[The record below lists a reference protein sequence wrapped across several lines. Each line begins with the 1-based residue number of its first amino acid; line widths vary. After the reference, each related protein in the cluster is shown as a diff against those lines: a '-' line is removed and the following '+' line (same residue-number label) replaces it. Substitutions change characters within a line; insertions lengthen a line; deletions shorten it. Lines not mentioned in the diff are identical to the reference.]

1 MSDAALV
8 KNVDAVTAVIADDE
22 RLMREQLRARLSE
35 AWPELVFVAEAKNG
49 SEAVEMVAQHAPDFA
64 FLDIRMPGMT
74 GIEAARAILGTPGNQ
89 CQIVFI
95 TAYDQY
101 AVEAFEQGAIDYV
114 LKPADRDRLAKTVER
129 LKGRVERLDGSS
141 AFPSPAPLDRPDV
154 AALLTRLAD
163 RLDAAAGSNPAPS
176 MTGAVPPPR
185 LQWIQASVGQSLR
198 LIPVD
203 DVLFFQSDEKY
214 TRVQTAEFE
223 ALIKKPIK
231 ELIDEL
237 DPDRFWQIHR
247 ATLVNAQ
254 AIATVTRDFRGRQI
268 VTVTGHPQKLEVS
281 RTYTHLFK
289 QM

>member
-1 MSDAALV
+1 MTEAAADQ
-8 KNVDAVTAVIADDE
+8 KPQITAILADDE

-35 AWPELVFVAEAKNG
+35 AWPELHFVAEAKNG
-49 SEAVEMVAQHAPDFA
+49 SEAVELVEKHAPDFA

-74 GIEAARAILGTPGNQ
+74 GIEAARKIIGRAGNR

-114 LKPADRDRLAKTVER
+114 LKPADRERLVKTVER
-129 LKGRVERLDGSS
+129 LKGRIAPGLGVPSTVASS
-141 AFPSPAPLDRPDV
+141 AISSHDV
-154 AALLTRLAD
+154 ADLLTRLAT
-163 RLDAAAGSNPAPS
+163 RLDQTRGSEAA
-176 MTGAVPPPR
+176 TQVPR

-214 TRVQTAEFE
+214 TRVQTAQFE

-237 DPDRFWQIHR
+237 DPEQFWQIHR

-254 AIATVTRDFRGRQI
+254 AIASVTRDFRGRQI
-268 VTVTGHPQKLEVS
+268 VTVNGHTQKLEVS

>member
-1 MSDAALV
+1 MTEAHAAPPPQ
-8 KNVDAVTAVIADDE
+8 VTAILADDE

-35 AWPELVFVAEAKNG
+35 AWPELQFVAEAKNG
-49 SEAVEMVAQHAPDFA
+49 SEAVDLVEQHAPDFA

-74 GIEAARAILGTPGNQ
+74 GIEAARKIIGRAGNS

-114 LKPADRDRLAKTVER
+114 LKPADRERIAKTVER
-129 LKGRVERLDGSS
+129 LKGRIVQRAGSS
-141 AFPSPAPLDRPDV
+141 SANVASSAIDSRDV
-154 AALLTRLAD
+154 ADLLTRLAT
-163 RLDAAAGSNPAPS
+163 RLDQASVSEVATAS
-176 MTGAVPPPR
+176 PR

-214 TRVQTAEFE
+214 TRVQTTQFE

-237 DPDRFWQIHR
+237 DPDQFWQIHR

-254 AIATVTRDFRGRQI
+254 AIASVTRDFRGRQI
-268 VTVTGHPQKLEVS
+268 ITVTGHTQKLEVS

>member
-1 MSDAALV
+1 MNEADSDFPSNHAAI
-8 KNVDAVTAVIADDE
+8 VTAIIADDE

-35 AWPELVFVAEAKNG
+35 AWPELVFVGEAKNG
-49 SEAVEMVAQHAPDFA
+49 SEAVEMVAAHDPDFA

-74 GIEAARAILGTPGNQ
+74 GIEAARAILGREDNA
-89 CQIVFI
+89 CQVVFI

-101 AVEAFEQGAIDYV
+101 AVEAIEQGAVDYV
-114 LKPADRDRLAKTVER
+114 LKPADRERLARTVER
-129 LKGRVERLDGSS
+129 LKGRVDHAAASDARQQ
-141 AFPSPAPLDRPDV
+141 AVSPRPDMTE
-154 AALLTRLAD
+154 LLTRLAM
-163 RLDAAAGSNPAPS
+163 RLDAGAAPGSAPL
-176 MTGAVPPPR
+176 VPR

-203 DVLFFQSDEKY
+203 EVLFFQSDEKY
-214 TRVQTAEFE
+214 TRVQTAQFE

-237 DPDRFWQIHR
+237 DPERFWQIHR

-254 AIATVTRDFRGRQI
+254 AIASVARDFRGRQI

>member
-1 MSDAALV
+1 MTQTSDRSEP
-8 KNVDAVTAVIADDE
+8 VTAILADDE

-35 AWPELVFVAEAKNG
+35 AWPELVFVAEARNG
-49 SEAVEMVAQHAPDFA
+49 SEAVKLVNEHEPDFA

-74 GIEAARAILGTPGNQ
+74 GIEAAREILGRDDNA

-114 LKPADRDRLAKTVER
+114 LKPADRERLAKTVER
-129 LKGRVERLDGSS
+129 LKARVGHGHLATSRSDARSFEQSDVATLLARLATRLDEGGSTSS
-141 AFPSPAPLDRPDV
+141 ASK
-154 AALLTRLAD
+154 
-163 RLDAAAGSNPAPS
+163 
-176 MTGAVPPPR
+176 PR

-214 TRVQTAEFE
+214 TRVQTAQFE

-237 DPDRFWQIHR
+237 DPECFWQIHR

-254 AIATVTRDFRGRQI
+254 AIANVARDFRGRQI
-268 VTVTGHPQKLEVS
+268 VTVNGHAQKLEVS
-281 RTYTHLFK
+281 RTYSHLFK

>member
-1 MSDAALV
+1 MTDAEHATDS
-8 KNVDAVTAVIADDE
+8 KSAVTAILADDE
-22 RLMREQLRARLSE
+22 RLMREQLRARLTE
-35 AWPELVFVAEAKNG
+35 AWPELVFLGEAKNG
-49 SEAVEMVAQHAPDFA
+49 AEAVKLVETHEPDFA

-74 GIEAARAILGTPGNQ
+74 GIEAAREIIGREDNR

-114 LKPADRDRLAKTVER
+114 LKPADRERLAKTVER
-129 LKGRVERLDGSS
+129 LKGRIAHADASS
-141 AFPSPAPLDRPDV
+141 GARTPTQPLDSSDV
-154 AALLTRLAD
+154 AALLTRLAT
-163 RLDAAAGSNPAPS
+163 RLDQTEGGSGPS
-176 MTGAVPPPR
+176 SSTSQTPK

-214 TRVQTAEFE
+214 TRVQTTQFE

-237 DPDRFWQIHR
+237 DPERFWQIHR

-254 AIATVTRDFRGRQI
+254 AISSVTRDFRGRQI

>member
-1 MSDAALV
+1 MSESEQSASV
-8 KNVDAVTAVIADDE
+8 VTAVIADDE

-35 AWPELVFVAEAKNG
+35 AWPELVFVAEARNG
-49 SEAVEMVAQHAPDFA
+49 SEAVELVETHDPDFA

-74 GIEAARAILGTPGNQ
+74 GIEAARAILARPDNA

-114 LKPADRDRLAKTVER
+114 LKPADRERLGKTVER
-129 LKGRVERLDGSS
+129 LKGRLERPEAPTGSR
-141 AFPSPAPLDRPDV
+141 PAASLDRPDV
-154 AALLTRLAD
+154 AELLTRLAS
-163 RLDAAAGSNPAPS
+163 RLDAPAGVGGAAP
-176 MTGAVPPPR
+176 VPR

-203 DVLFFQSDEKY
+203 EVLFFQSDEKY
-214 TRVQTAEFE
+214 TRVQTAQFE

-281 RTYTHLFK
+281 RTYTHLFR

>member
-1 MSDAALV
+1 MTDASDRTS
-8 KNVDAVTAVIADDE
+8 AVTAILADDE

-35 AWPELVFVAEAKNG
+35 AWPELVFLAEAKNG
-49 SEAVEMVAQHAPDFA
+49 SEAVKLVEMHEPDFA

-74 GIEAARAILGTPGNQ
+74 GIEAAREIIGRDGNT

-129 LKGRVERLDGSS
+129 LKGRVGHGATAATREARSALDQ
-141 AFPSPAPLDRPDV
+141 PDV
-154 AALLTRLAD
+154 AALLTRLAT
-163 RLDAAAGSNPAPS
+163 RLDETETGTPTGSKAA
-176 MTGAVPPPR
+176 R

-214 TRVQTAEFE
+214 TRVQTAQFE

-237 DPDRFWQIHR
+237 DPDQFWQIHR

>member
-1 MSDAALV
+1 MTESDHEARTI
-8 KNVDAVTAVIADDE
+8 TAVIADDE

-49 SEAVEMVAQHAPDFA
+49 SEAVALVEEHDPDFA

-74 GIEAARAILGTPGNQ
+74 GIEAARAILEREDNAT
-89 CQIVFI
+89 QIVFI

-114 LKPADRDRLAKTVER
+114 LKPADRERLAKTVER
-129 LKGRVERLDGSS
+129 LKGRIEPFDVADPKKPEQS
-141 AFPSPAPLDRPDV
+141 LDRPDV
-154 AALLTRLAD
+154 AELLTRLAS
-163 RLDAAAGSNPAPS
+163 RLDAGSGSPGSPS
-176 MTGAVPPPR
+176 APR

-214 TRVQTAEFE
+214 TRVQTAQFE

-268 VTVTGHPQKLEVS
+268 VTVTGHTQKLEVS

>member
-1 MSDAALV
+1 MTEVHANPPSQ
-8 KNVDAVTAVIADDE
+8 VTAILADDE

-35 AWPELVFVAEAKNG
+35 AWPDLHFVAEAKNG
-49 SEAVEMVAQHAPDFA
+49 SEAVELVEQHAPDFA

-74 GIEAARAILGTPGNQ
+74 GIEAARKIIGRPGNR

-114 LKPADRDRLAKTVER
+114 LKPADRERIAKTVQR
-129 LKGRVERLDGSS
+129 LKGRLTGHNEHD
-141 AFPSPAPLDRPDV
+141 AAPASVAPTAMDQRDV
-154 AALLTRLAD
+154 AELLTRLAT
-163 RLDAAAGSNPAPS
+163 RLDQTSGSE
-176 MTGAVPPPR
+176 AVATPPR

-214 TRVQTAEFE
+214 TRVQTAQFE

-237 DPDRFWQIHR
+237 DAEQFWQIHR

-254 AIATVTRDFRGRQI
+254 AIASVTRDFRGRQI
-268 VTVTGHPQKLEVS
+268 VTVNGHAQKLEVS
-281 RTYTHLFK
+281 RTYAHLFK